1 MFEIKDILNIYIKYI
16 HKRWLKNGFTTNVG
30 PAARGKWL
38 LCLCQ
43 VAAEGSFRLSLMEHS
58 HNEEE
63 KMRRKKEKETFK
75 ICIIFFGPEEDCLRE
90 FNLLLQMFT
99 RLILSGRKVTFFISS

>member
-1 MFEIKDILNIYIKYI
+1 MAPLSLPGRVDIIIHGGAISLSSTPKGGADKAYLKYI
-16 HKRWLKNGFTTNVG
+16 HKRWLKNGFNTNVG

-58 HNEEE
+58 HNEE
-63 KMRRKKEKETFK
+63 
-75 ICIIFFGPEEDCLRE
+75 
-90 FNLLLQMFT
+90 
-99 RLILSGRKVTFFISS
+99 